1 MQDPCVLC
9 VLCWTR
15 MRGEE
20 GRKADHSCL
29 AHGSTLK
36 YLRYLVFKWLFNK
49 VVIKLLGVQ
58 EL

>member
-1 MQDPCVLC
+1 
-9 VLCWTR
+9 

-36 YLRYLVFKWLFNK
+36 YLRYLVFNWLFNK